1 MKFRTPRFLGNG
13 PGGKSKR
20 ETDKEIDEVKIGLR
34 SAIEARDVKA
44 LDAALAKAEAQK
56 DFDES
61 ESKWYIEAKRIRDKI
76 VMDAREA
83 GKVTMT
89 RDTTTTHSDTFQYH
103 YQHVYRLRPSLQITK
118 HNTSGPNLKTRR

>member
-1 MKFRTPRFLGNG
+1 MYRFASRGKRLSIRALTPFCRSTEIRAPPHRR
-13 PGGKSKR
+13 PGSSAIKIVDP

-89 RDTTTTHSDTFQYH
+89 RDTTTTHSDTFA
-103 YQHVYRLRPSLQITK
+103 
-118 HNTSGPNLKTRR
+118 